1 MPFAL
6 RILIIYPLLAILGL
20 AAVAVAIVAIIIA
33 LTALLASEWLGRA
46 VARRISG
53 S

>member
-33 LTALLASEWLGRA
+33 LAYPNLPSLDVLTD
-46 VARRISG
+46 
-53 S
+53 